1 MTRAR
6 TTATIV
12 VAFLVAQLFAVV
24 IHGYILSADYEPF
37 EGTLLRAVGGG
48 TPPWQM
54 LLLPVVHLSLIV
66 PLVWVYGRLR
76 LEGATAVRGLKLG
89 VLGWAMGQLPVW
101 LLWYAQQPWP
111 GGLVMKQLGW
121 ELVASLAIG
130 ITIAAV
136 APVPAPAEAPLAA
149 TSSLQV

>member
-6 TTATIV
+6 TVTTIL
-12 VAFLVAQLFAVV
+12 VAFLVAQVFAVV
-24 IHGYILSADYEPF
+24 IHGVILSADYEPF
-37 EGTLLRAVGGG
+37 EGTLLRASGTG

-54 LLLPVVHLSLIV
+54 VFLPVVHLALIA

-76 LEGATAVRGLKLG
+76 LGGSTTVRGLKLG

-101 LLWYAQQPWP
+101 LLWFAQQPWP
-111 GGLVMKQLGW
+111 GDLVLKQLGW
-121 ELVASLAIG
+121 EMLASLAIG

-136 APVPAPAEAPLAA
+136 ARLPAPAEAPA
-149 TSSLQV
+149 

>member
-6 TTATIV
+6 TAATII
-12 VAFLVAQLFAVV
+12 VAFLVAQLFAVL
-24 IHGYILSADYEPF
+24 IHGVILSADYEPF
-37 EGTLLRAVGGG
+37 EGTLLRAAGTG

-54 LLLPVVHLSLIV
+54 LFLPVVHLSLIV

-76 LEGATAVRGLKLG
+76 LAGATVVRGLKLG

-111 GGLVMKQLGW
+111 GDLVLKQLGL

-130 ITIAAV
+130 VTVAVVAQSDKALNAV
-136 APVPAPAEAPLAA
+136 A
-149 TSSLQV
+149 T

>member
-6 TTATIV
+6 TVTTIL
-12 VAFLVAQLFAVV
+12 VAFLVAQVFAVV
-24 IHGYILSADYEPF
+24 IHGVILSADYEPF
-37 EGTLLRAVGGG
+37 EGTLLRASGTG

-54 LLLPVVHLSLIV
+54 VFLPVVHLALIA

-76 LEGATAVRGLKLG
+76 LGGSTTVRGLKLG

-101 LLWYAQQPWP
+101 LLWFAQQPWP
-111 GGLVMKQLGW
+111 GDLVLKQLGW
-121 ELVASLAIG
+121 ELLASLAIG

-136 APVPAPAEAPLAA
+136 ARLPAPAEAPA
-149 TSSLQV
+149 

>member
-12 VAFLVAQLFAVV
+12 VAFLVAQVFAVV
-24 IHGYILSADYEPF
+24 IHGFILSADYEPF
-37 EGTLLRAVGGG
+37 EGTLLRASGTG

-54 LLLPVVHLSLIV
+54 IFLPAVHLSLIA

-76 LEGATAVRGLKLG
+76 LGGSTTVRGLKLG

-101 LLWYAQQPWP
+101 LLWFAQQPWP
-111 GGLVMKQLGW
+111 GNLVLKQLGL
-121 ELVASLAIG
+121 ELLASLAIG
-130 ITIAAV
+130 MTIAAV
-136 APVPAPAEAPLAA
+136 AHVPTPAEARA
-149 TSSLQV
+149 